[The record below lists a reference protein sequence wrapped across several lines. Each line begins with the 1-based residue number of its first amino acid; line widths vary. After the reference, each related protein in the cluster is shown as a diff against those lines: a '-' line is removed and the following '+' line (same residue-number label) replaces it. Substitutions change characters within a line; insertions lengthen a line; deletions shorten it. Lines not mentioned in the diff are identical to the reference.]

1 MHQINGHR
9 TEPMRFIDLFCG
21 IGGFRFALE
30 AVARRYSTDSEC
42 VFSSDIDADC
52 QKAYEAKIPPGV
64 LSG

>member
-1 MHQINGHR
+1 
-9 TEPMRFIDLFCG
+9 MRFIDLFCG